1 MDETGHEKAVG
12 SVRVWEIV
20 VAGLFL
26 VAGALVVYDSRRLG
40 STWGSDGP
48 QAGYFPFYIGVMI
61 CVASIIN
68 LVTALGAKAKEAGDK
83 PFVNREQ
90 LRMVLIV
97 MVPYSLYVALISNPI
112 YSFGIYEASVI
123 YIALFMRYLG
133 KYTWLKIGVISVS
146 TMVAFFLMFEVWFK
160 VPLPKGPIEAL
171 LGFQ

>member
-1 MDETGHEKAVG
+1 MDEARQDKAVG

-20 VAGLFL
+20 VAALFL
-26 VAGALVVYDSRRLG
+26 VAGALVIYDSRRLG
-40 STWGSDGP
+40 STWESDGP
-48 QAGYFPFYIGVMI
+48 QAGYFPFYIGVI
-61 CVASIIN
+61 ISVASVIN
-68 LVTALGAKAKEAGDK
+68 LLTALGAKAKEASDK
-83 PFVNREQ
+83 PFVTREQ

-97 MVPYSLYVALISNPI
+97 MVPYSLYVALIDNPI

-133 KYTWLKIGVISVS
+133 KYTWLKIGVISVA